1 MTTSTIST
9 TNEYVQ
15 LLLTDKAGLESKIS
29 NLVEEQL
36 NSNDEAEGELDLIAK
51 VIDYSFTIK
60 DTCYFLIDC
69 PSLNGEKA
77 FSSVEAYKEKDDFY
91 TAEAAENDGVE
102 WDGGMG
108 INPYGSFSWDNC
120 PEVSVEV
127 EGLTEDAGEEA
138 KTLWDALRTEQQH
151 QEQLDWKRQ
160 RLERAQRELLELQ
173 AELAAAETNA

>member
-1 MTTSTIST
+1 MTTSTIKT

-15 LLLTDKAGLESKIS
+15 LLLTDKAGLVSKIT

-36 NSNDEAEGELDLIAK
+36 NNNKEAKRELNLIAE

-60 DTCYFLIDC
+60 ETCSFEVEYPTLY
-69 PSLNGEKA
+69 GERV
-77 FSSVEAYKEKDDFY
+77 FSSVEKYEEKENWW
-91 TAEAAENDGVE
+91 TAEEAEEEGVE
-102 WDGGMG
+102 WDR
-108 INPYGSFSWDNC
+108 NYFYGSFSWDGC

-127 EGLTEDAGEEA
+127 EGLTNNAPEEA
-138 KTLWDALRTEQQH
+138 KTLWEAQSKEQERQ
-151 QEQLDWKRQ
+151 QQLDWKRE